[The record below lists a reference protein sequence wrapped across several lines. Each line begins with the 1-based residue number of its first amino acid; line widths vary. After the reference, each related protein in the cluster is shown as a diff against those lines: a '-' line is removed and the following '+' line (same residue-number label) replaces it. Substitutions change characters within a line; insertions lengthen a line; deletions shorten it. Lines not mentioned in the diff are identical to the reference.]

1 MSKVATL
8 NVDVSV
14 NTKTMQKGIAD
25 AQKKLQQVGGKGAAF
40 LGGGI
45 GKVGALGSL
54 GGALGTGAIAAAG
67 IGAAVMAPFKLGG
80 FVVEAFADS
89 TERARKAVEA
99 YENDFTK
106 NIYDATGVT
115 ETFARRL
122 AEGAEAAQQAA
133 ASQKGWM
140 DTFFGA
146 MSDDQGRLGGVGG
159 FVAEEYGVGGGETIK
174 ELLAFL
180 GAALGGKS
188 TTEAAIEA
196 QMATSR
202 NPSGYANDLAA
213 ARAAREQHGAFGADA
228 QMLPYLMQSLEKT
241 FRDLME

>member
-1 MSKVATL
+1 MKLQTL
-8 NVDVSV
+8 NVDVAV
-14 NTKTMQKGIAD
+14 NAKTMERGLREAER
-25 AQKKLQQVGGKGAAF
+25 KLQNFGGKGAAF

-54 GGALGTGAIAAAG
+54 GGAAGTGAIAAAG

-133 ASQKGWM
+133 ASQKGWV

-146 MSDDQGRLGGVGG
+146 MSDEQGRLGGVGG
-159 FVAEEYGVGGGETIK
+159 FVSEELGQGGGDLIK
-174 ELLAFL
+174 EWLAFL

-188 TTEAAIEA
+188 TEEAAIEA

-213 ARAAREQHGAFGADA
+213 ARAAREQYGAFGADA
-228 QMLPYLMQSLEKT
+228 QVLPYLMQSLEKT